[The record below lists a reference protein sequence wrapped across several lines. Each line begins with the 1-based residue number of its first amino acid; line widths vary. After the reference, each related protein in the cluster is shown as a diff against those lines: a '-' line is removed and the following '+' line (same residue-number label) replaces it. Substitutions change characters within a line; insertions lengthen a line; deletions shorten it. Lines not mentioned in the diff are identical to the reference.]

1 MPVKLQGAVA
11 LRKALRNFEPDLA
24 KQTTKEIG
32 NFLKPVTR
40 NARGF
45 LPSNNDVPSGW
56 LKREGAKGRWAN
68 RFYDQ
73 TVAKRGISYKS
84 SPSKANRSG
93 FRSLASIFNK
103 SAAGAIYETAGR
115 KSGVTGNFT
124 PKLGG
129 KLAGEK
135 QKMTGR
141 AIFRAFEEDRG
152 KATAGVLKAIETS
165 AAKFNARRPV

>member
-24 KQTTKEIG
+24 KETTKEIA

-93 FRSLASIFNK
+93 FRALASIFNK
-103 SAAGAIYETAGR
+103 SSAGAIYETAGR
-115 KSGVTGNFT
+115 KSGVVGNFT

-129 KLAGEK
+129 KLTGEK

>member
-24 KQTTKEIG
+24 KETTKEIG

-115 KSGVTGNFT
+115 KSGITGNFT

-129 KLAGEK
+129 KLTGDK